1 MMTGIIYAVIGLVGL
16 GLIFAVVAKV
26 SNIFKSVSPLI
37 DAINKTDFDGLESEI
52 ATTPNSVSGMTSLC
66 IPRITKDF
74 PEFNWYEFKQKAENM
89 LLSAFNAIEEE
100 DASLI
105 MNASNDLRSQIALII
120 DANQDAGVREI
131 FREPKIHQTE
141 IKDYRKQG
149 GNCIIVLQS
158 AVGFYHYKVD
168 RSGSIVAGTNTVTTQ
183 KRYDTELVYVQD
195 VDLVEDGQKALGA
208 TCPQCGAPI
217 KDLGSKVCR
226 YCGCGLTEI
235 NIKVWSINKFT
246 EC

>member
-1 MMTGIIYAVIGLVGL
+1 MMTGIIFAVIGVVSL
-16 GLIFAVVAKV
+16 GMVLAVVAKV
-26 SNIFKSVSPLI
+26 SSIFKSVSPLI
-37 DAINKTDFDGLESEI
+37 DAIKGTDFDALESEI
-52 ATTPNSVSGMTSLC
+52 AITPKSVSGMTSLC
-66 IPRITKDF
+66 IPRITADF
-74 PEFNWYEFKQKAENM
+74 PEFNWHEFKQKAENM
-89 LLSAFNAIEEE
+89 LLSVFHAIEEE
-100 DASLI
+100 DASLVV
-105 MNASNDLRSQIALII
+105 NASADLRSQVALTI
-120 DANQDAGVREI
+120 DTNKDAGVREI

-149 GNCIIVLQS
+149 GNCIIILQS

-183 KRYDTELVYVQD
+183 KRYDIELVYVQD
-195 VDLVEDGQKALGA
+195 ADLVDDGQKALGA

-217 KDLGSKVCR
+217 KALGSKECP

-235 NIKVWSINKFT
+235 NIKVWNINRFT